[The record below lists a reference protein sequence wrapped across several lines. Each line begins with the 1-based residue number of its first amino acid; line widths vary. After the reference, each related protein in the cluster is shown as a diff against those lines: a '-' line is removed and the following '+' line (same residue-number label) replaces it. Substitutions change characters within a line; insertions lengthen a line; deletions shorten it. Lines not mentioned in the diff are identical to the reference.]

1 MKWYVKLLNKLG
13 IYTKKQYETD
23 IDNLEEDK
31 YNLLCESTELSTD
44 LFKLKHDLKELK
56 ESNKIMSLQ
65 INEADKIILSQPKIK
80 NQSEVNYKIN
90 SVKPFSELEEKE
102 FDYSKNQII
111 KMVIEDLRY
120 LLKDNRNFTIIN
132 DHELR
137 LKLITKVVDLDD

>member
-1 MKWYVKLLNKLG
+1 MRRYIILLNKIG

-23 IDNLEEDK
+23 IDNLEENN
-31 YNLLCESTELSTD
+31 YNLLCENTELSTD
-44 LFKLKHDLKELK
+44 LFKLKHDLKEQK

-65 INEADKIILSQPKIK
+65 INEADKIILNQPKIK
-80 NQSEVNYKIN
+80 NQSDVSYKIN

-102 FDYSKNQII
+102 FDYSKNEIV
-111 KMVIEDLRY
+111 KMVIEDLRF

-137 LKLITKVVDLDD
+137 LKLLIKVVDLDD